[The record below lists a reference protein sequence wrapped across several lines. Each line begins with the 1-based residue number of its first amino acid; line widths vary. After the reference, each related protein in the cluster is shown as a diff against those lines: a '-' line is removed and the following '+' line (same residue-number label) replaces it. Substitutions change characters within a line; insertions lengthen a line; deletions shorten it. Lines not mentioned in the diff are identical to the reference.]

1 LRYQLPVPT
10 FIIQKKHCVI
20 SGKHLSPGF
29 RGAIGKTVV
38 VKQYAGKTVLT
49 AYPDMHNIIPSV
61 KQKQNRQV
69 FAAAVAYASGINN
82 DPVQRALFAKMLSP
96 GTSVYHAALRYY
108 LQCIKNNQ

>member
-1 LRYQLPVPT
+1 LLYLLAAHI
-10 FIIQKKHCVI
+10 FIIQKTLCML

-29 RGAIGKTVV
+29 RGAIGKMVV

-49 AYPDMHNIIPSV
+49 AYPDMRSITPSG
-61 KQKQNRQV
+61 KQQQKRQA
-69 FAAAVAYASGINN
+69 FAEAAAYASRINN
-82 DPVQRALFAKMLSP
+82 DPVQKALFAKTLPP